1 MPQQVYILSNSNDLN
16 LNFVPKQE
24 QQIIKFPQFTSPQFT
39 SPQFTSPQLNG
50 INCVSSTPTN
60 ANNSGTEIEKF
71 IHKKAL
77 RSNLGFFIVN
87 FIF

>member
-24 QQIIKFPQFTSPQFT
+24 QQIIKF
-39 SPQFTSPQLNG
+39 PQFTSPQLNG